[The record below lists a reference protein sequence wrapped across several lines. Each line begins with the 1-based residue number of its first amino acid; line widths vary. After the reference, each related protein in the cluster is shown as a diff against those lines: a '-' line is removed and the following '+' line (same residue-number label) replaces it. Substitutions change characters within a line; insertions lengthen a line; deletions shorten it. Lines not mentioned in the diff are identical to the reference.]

1 MEKGFSFSQVI
12 TFSLVLFIVF
22 IAGAGSLWLYQNNP
36 TKKSPDLLPT
46 ASLQPS
52 PTTQILPTVEP
63 TLTSSPSLTPKPDST
78 GIKTAMAKKY
88 NKSEADVNIT
98 VSKIDATH
106 AWGTVSFAG
115 EMGGGWFLAYRNPDG
130 WIIIDDGNGTISCEK
145 IAPYNFPVDMVPEC
159 VDKNG
164 SLIKR

>member
-1 MEKGFSFSQVI
+1 MEKGLSFSQVI
-12 TFSLVLFIVF
+12 TLSLILLIVF
-22 IAGAGSLWLYQNNP
+22 IAGAGSLWLYQNKL
-36 TKKSPDLLPT
+36 TKKSQDAMPT
-46 ASLQPS
+46 APLQSS
-52 PTTQILPTVEP
+52 PTSQLLPTVEP
-63 TLTSSPSLTPKPDST
+63 TLSSPPSVTPKPDST

-88 NKSEADVNIT
+88 NKSEADVNIS

-115 EMGGGWFLAYRNPDG
+115 EMGGGWFLAFKNPDG
-130 WIIIDDGNGTISCEK
+130 WIIVDDGNGTISCEK

-164 SLIKR
+164 NLIKR